1 MTRSLVT
8 GAGGFV
14 GRHLIDH
21 LTSAGDEVHGV
32 DREVDVTDR
41 GALEVAM
48 SAVAPQVIYHLAAMT
63 HVGESWRHPDDF
75 TRVNVVGTLNV
86 LEAARRAAPE
96 AVVLVV
102 SSADVYGVVDPAEL
116 PIDEGRAPRPVSP
129 YAQSK
134 IEAEHAAREASH
146 RGQRVVIVRPFNHIG
161 PGQAT
166 TFVVPA
172 IASRLLAARDEG
184 AASVAVGDLSA
195 RRDFCDVRD
204 VVRAY
209 RLLSSFGVTGEVYN
223 VASGHDVA
231 INDIAQWLVARIAPR
246 VRLEVSE
253 DLLRPVELP
262 VSRGSFAKLQRT
274 TGWEPRITLAT
285 SLEDVVV
292 ALDEGLANQNT

>member
-1 MTRSLVT
+1 MTRSLIT

-14 GRHLIDH
+14 GKHLIDH
-21 LTSAGDEVHGV
+21 LTTAGDEVHGI

-41 GALEVAM
+41 GVLESAI
-48 SAVAPQVIYHLAAMT
+48 SAVGPQVIYHLAAMT
-63 HVGESWRHPDDF
+63 HVGESWHHPDDF
-75 TRVNVVGTLNV
+75 IRVNVVGTLNV
-86 LEAARRAAPE
+86 LESARRAAPE

-102 SSADVYGVVDPAEL
+102 SSADVYGVVDVAQL
-116 PIDEGRAPRPVSP
+116 PIDESHPPRPVSP

-134 IEAEHAAREASH
+134 IEAEHAAREAAH
-146 RGQRVVIVRPFNHIG
+146 HGQRVVIVRPFNHIG
-161 PGQAT
+161 PGQTT

-172 IASRLLAARDEG
+172 IASRLLEARDNG
-184 AASVAVGDLSA
+184 ATSVAVGDLSA

-209 RLLSSFGVTGEVYN
+209 RLLSSFGVAGEVYN
-223 VASGHDVA
+223 VASGHDVS
-231 INDIAQWLVARIAPR
+231 ISDIAQWLVGRIAPQ

-253 DLLRPVELP
+253 DLLRPVEIP

-292 ALDEGLANQNT
+292 ALDEGRGNQHT

>member
-21 LTSAGDEVHGV
+21 LTSAGDEVHGI

-48 SAVAPQVIYHLAAMT
+48 GAVGPQVIYHLAAMT
-63 HVGESWRHPDDF
+63 HVGESWRNPDDF

-102 SSADVYGVVDPAEL
+102 SSADVYGVVDPSEL
-116 PIDEGRAPRPVSP
+116 PIDEGHAPRPVSP

-134 IEAEHAAREASH
+134 IEAEHAAREAAH
-146 RGQRVVIVRPFNHIG
+146 RGQHVVIVRPFNHIG
-161 PGQAT
+161 PGQAA

-172 IASRLLAARDEG
+172 IASRLVAARDQG
-184 AASVAVGDLSA
+184 ATSVVVGDLSA

-209 RLLSSFGVTGEVYN
+209 RLLSSFGVAGEVYN

-231 INDIAQWLVARIAPR
+231 INDIALWLVARIAPQ
-246 VRLEVSE
+246 VRLDVSE
-253 DLLRPVELP
+253 TLLRPVELP
-262 VSRGSFAKLQRT
+262 VSRGSFAKLQRA

-285 SLEDVVV
+285 SLEDVVAV
-292 ALDEGLANQNT
+292 LDQGSANQHP